1 MGHRLAMLRHHDAL
15 LRVIGIY
22 LLELVQERALEVRL
36 VKLRDRHVLMHGLE
50 CCRVMQ
56 GLHVFVSN

>member
-1 MGHRLAMLRHHDAL
+1 MLRHHDAL